1 MMKLVTWLSVLAL
14 GPGSV
19 AIFCWFLWDVKRIF
33 GGGRGGLMKRDD
45 DDERVNAPRE

>member
-33 GGGRGGLMKRDD
+33 GGGRLGKDGDA
-45 DDERVNAPRE
+45 DERVNAPRE